1 MSSITS
7 RAKRITMNR
16 ELVQRIIS
24 VLLAHKQSLEDEQDE
39 IENDDSSSHDEM
51 SSSDKYWGHLDAQ
64 IEEIVDVLN
73 LLAQCHSKED

>member
-1 MSSITS
+1 
-7 RAKRITMNR
+7 MNR

-39 IENDDSSSHDEM
+39 IENDDSSSHDDE